1 MSYRKRLRKRGYVL
15 MSVNRADSIID
26 LKKQLGVRHQQLG
39 LAIEQNSRNW
49 DSRKELRAEM
59 ETEKFGVSVDLL
71 KAKHKLALERIAELE
86 NADE

>member
-1 MSYRKRLRKRGYVL
+1 

-59 ETEKFGVSVDLL
+59 DEMETEKFGVSVDLL
-71 KAKHKLALERIAELE
+71 KAKHKLAIERIAELE